1 VNVGPV
7 EIKVKKK
14 EPSIPSATQYMKT
27 FLNHDREKMTPGSND
42 IIGPFEFFAGPRNNA
57 FPLTQ
62 KLRIKSSLMDLKDF

>member
-1 VNVGPV
+1 
-7 EIKVKKK
+7 
-14 EPSIPSATQYMKT
+14 MKT

-42 IIGPFEFFAGPRNNA
+42 LIGPIEFFAGPRNNA